1 MHAKAVLNKDG
12 SSRSD
17 LQILSDQDWQNFCGT
32 DSWNE
37 IRMIQHPGLMLP
49 LLVRTALACV
59 SASHLAPQI
68 S

>member
-17 LQILSDQDWQNFCGT
+17 LQILSDQDWQDICGT

-37 IRMIQHPGLMLP
+37 IRKIQHP
-49 LLVRTALACV
+49 RTNVTSFGKDGSRLR
-59 SASHLAPQI
+59 
-68 S
+68 